1 MEGIP
6 LSNVPLHP
14 VGILVLATVVR
25 GQALSQDNV
34 PLHPVGI
41 LVAATAKECGMRN
54 TECGIVEL
62 FLTSLRM
69 KQSEM
74 W

>member
-6 LSNVPLHP
+6 LS
-14 VGILVLATVVR
+14 
-25 GQALSQDNV
+25 NV

-62 FLTSLRM
+62 FLMSLRM